1 MTELAPDVGF
11 GRKNPKLKNA
21 LLQHKTFSLAGLSE
35 RLFGLLFSGL
45 VYPQIWEDPIVDME
59 AMQLGPEHRIVT
71 IGSGG
76 CNMLTYLSAGPRRI
90 DVVDLNP
97 HHIALNRLKL
107 AAFRHLPSH
116 KDVTRFLAT
125 QGTATNVQA
134 FDLFIAPKL
143 DTATRSYW
151 NGRDMTGRR
160 RIGVFGRNIYRTG
173 LLGRFIAASHLLA
186 RLHGVNPEEFVRAGS
201 MREQR
206 QFFDERLAPL
216 FDRPVIRWITGRKS
230 SLFGLGIP
238 PQQFDEL
245 ASLSSEK
252 SLAAVLRH
260 RLEKLT
266 CHFPLRENYFAWQA
280 FGRRYP
286 LPHEGELPP
295 YLNARAYEA
304 IRNNAERVEV
314 HHASYTELLANKPAA
329 SVDRYILLDA
339 QDWMTDQQ
347 LNDLWTEITRTADA
361 GAIVIFRT
369 AAEDSILPGRVSSA
383 LLDQW
388 HYDAEASVKLGA
400 EDRSAIYGGF
410 HIYRKKA

>member
-1 MTELAPDVGF
+1 M
-11 GRKNPKLKNA
+11 
-21 LLQHKTFSLAGLSE
+21 
-35 RLFGLLFSGL
+35 
-45 VYPQIWEDPIVDME
+45 
-59 AMQLGPEHRIVT
+59 
-71 IGSGG
+71 
-76 CNMLTYLSAGPRRI
+76 
-90 DVVDLNP
+90 
-97 HHIALNRLKL
+97 
-107 AAFRHLPSH
+107 
-116 KDVTRFLAT
+116 
-125 QGTATNVQA
+125 
-134 FDLFIAPKL
+134 
-143 DTATRSYW
+143 
-151 NGRDMTGRR
+151 
-160 RIGVFGRNIYRTG
+160 
-173 LLGRFIAASHLLA
+173 
-186 RLHGVNPEEFVRAGS
+186 
-201 MREQR
+201 
-206 QFFDERLAPL
+206 
-216 FDRPVIRWITGRKS
+216 
-230 SLFGLGIP
+230 
-238 PQQFDEL
+238 
-245 ASLSSEK
+245 
-252 SLAAVLRH
+252 LRH

-314 HHASYTELLANKPAA
+314 HHASYTELLASKPAA

-347 LNDLWTEITRTADA
+347 LNDLWTEITRTADT

-388 HYDAEASVKLGA
+388 HSDAETSVKLGA